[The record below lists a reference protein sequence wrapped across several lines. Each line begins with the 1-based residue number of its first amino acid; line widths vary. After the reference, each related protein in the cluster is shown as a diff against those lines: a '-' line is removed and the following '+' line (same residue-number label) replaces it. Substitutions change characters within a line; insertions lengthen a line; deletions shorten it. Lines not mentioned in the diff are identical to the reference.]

1 MKGYLFIAVL
11 TAAVVGCDAIT
22 AHTDVVARV
31 GRHEL
36 TVDGTVEMLAGS
48 PQVPARPEVIGSVA
62 ELWVDYTILARMAAS
77 DSTLA
82 ELDLG
87 PMVEPYVEQ
96 QTFTQLR
103 EQVMTTDT
111 VIGGEELRQ
120 AFAEQAPGLRVRAR
134 HILLTYPEGADD
146 EARDSVQAVAE
157 ELRERAAAGEDFE
170 ELAAEYSQDQGTA
183 QAGGDL
189 GWFGRGRMVQ
199 PFEDAAFALESGE
212 VSEVVETPFGLHLIK
227 VEERETP
234 AWDEERGEQF
244 RQQLVSERRQGS
256 LTEYVE
262 SLRGPAE
269 LEVESGAAEI
279 ARGLAGD
286 PSGRLSGRAASREL
300 VSWTGGEF
308 TTREFVGMLRRF
320 PPQQQA
326 QYAQLSDEQMENV
339 LREMATNEL
348 VMADARERG
357 IEVPQAEQDSIKRL
371 MADELQRVV
380 QASNLGGPPREG
392 ETEAEA
398 VERRVRSLMEG
409 ILSGQRNLIPL
420 GPLSFAMREQ
430 VDWEIN
436 ESSFAAVVNELQ
448 ERRAATPAPQPMPP
462 AGEAGQQPPAPAPD
476 TGG

>member
-111 VIGGEELRQ
+111 VIGGDELRQ

-157 ELRERAAAGEDFE
+157 ELRERAAAGEEFE

-244 RQQLVSERRQGS
+244 RQQLVSE
-256 LTEYVE
+256 
-262 SLRGPAE
+262 
-269 LEVESGAAEI
+269 
-279 ARGLAGD
+279 
-286 PSGRLSGRAASREL
+286 
-300 VSWTGGEF
+300 
-308 TTREFVGMLRRF
+308 
-320 PPQQQA
+320 
-326 QYAQLSDEQMENV
+326 
-339 LREMATNEL
+339 
-348 VMADARERG
+348 
-357 IEVPQAEQDSIKRL
+357 
-371 MADELQRVV
+371 
-380 QASNLGGPPREG
+380 
-392 ETEAEA
+392 
-398 VERRVRSLMEG
+398 
-409 ILSGQRNLIPL
+409 
-420 GPLSFAMREQ
+420 
-430 VDWEIN
+430 
-436 ESSFAAVVNELQ
+436 
-448 ERRAATPAPQPMPP
+448 
-462 AGEAGQQPPAPAPD
+462 
-476 TGG
+476 

>member
-1 MKGYLFIAVL
+1 
-11 TAAVVGCDAIT
+11 
-22 AHTDVVARV
+22 
-31 GRHEL
+31 
-36 TVDGTVEMLAGS
+36 
-48 PQVPARPEVIGSVA
+48 
-62 ELWVDYTILARMAAS
+62 
-77 DSTLA
+77 
-82 ELDLG
+82 
-87 PMVEPYVEQ
+87 
-96 QTFTQLR
+96 
-103 EQVMTTDT
+103 
-111 VIGGEELRQ
+111 
-120 AFAEQAPGLRVRAR
+120 
-134 HILLTYPEGADD
+134 
-146 EARDSVQAVAE
+146 
-157 ELRERAAAGEDFE
+157 
-170 ELAAEYSQDQGTA
+170 
-183 QAGGDL
+183 
-189 GWFGRGRMVQ
+189 
-199 PFEDAAFALESGE
+199 
-212 VSEVVETPFGLHLIK
+212 
-227 VEERETP
+227 
-234 AWDEERGEQF
+234 
-244 RQQLVSERRQGS
+244 
-256 LTEYVE
+256 VE

-462 AGEAGQQPPAPAPD
+462 AGEAGQQPPATRPAPD

>member
-111 VIGGEELRQ
+111 VIGGDELRQ

-157 ELRERAAAGEDFE
+157 ELRERAAAGEEFE